1 MTGSKPRIL
10 LYAGKG
16 GVGKTSI
23 AAATG
28 VVVSQKGVKTL
39 IMSLDPAHSLS
50 DAFDLDVGL
59 MDKHHGEPLAVGPD
73 LWIQELDI
81 HTELENNWGEVHAY
95 LSGLLNTAGL
105 ESVLAEELAVLPG
118 MEEISALLH
127 INRYVRQNTYDL
139 IILDCAPTAESL
151 RFVSM
156 PQTLEWY
163 MAKVFKLERRL
174 MRMARPLA
182 GMISDVP
189 LPEDSMYVAVE
200 KLFERL
206 RGADA
211 YLNDPQVTSVRLV
224 TNPEKMVLKE
234 TQRAFMFF
242 RLHQLSVDAV
252 IINRMLEVGQT
263 ASSRLLDWRKNQE
276 HYLELAKSFFSPLP
290 ILTAPWGREE
300 MLGYDRLG
308 ELGRAAYGDIDP
320 AQVLYQREACRYER
334 KDGKSKVV
342 LHLPFGDKK
351 DLGLTKVGDELII
364 RTGNFKKSLILP
376 RAFVN
381 LEPLAAHLADDE
393 LTVDFG
399 EQNG

>member
-1 MTGSKPRIL
+1 MVERKKPRIL

-28 VVVSQKGVKTL
+28 VVVSQTGLKTL
-39 IMSLDPAHSLS
+39 VMSLDPAHSLS

-59 MDKHHGEPLAVGPD
+59 MDKHQGEPLWVGPN

-81 HTELENNWGEVHAY
+81 HSELESNWGEVHAY

-105 ESVLAEELAVLPG
+105 ESILAEELAVLPG

-127 INRYVRQNTYDL
+127 INKYVRLNSYDL

-163 MAKVFKLERRL
+163 MAKVFKLERNL
-174 MRMARPLA
+174 MRMARPVA
-182 GMISDVP
+182 GIISKVP
-189 LPEDSMYVAVE
+189 LPDDSVYVAVE
-200 KLFERL
+200 KLFKRL

-211 YLNDPQVTSVRLV
+211 YLNDPEVTSVRLV

-242 RLHQLSVDAV
+242 RLHQLAVDAV
-252 IINRMLEVGQT
+252 IINRMLEVEEKSQG
-263 ASSRLLDWRKNQE
+263 RLRDWHLSQQ
-276 HYLELAKSFFSPLP
+276 HYVDLARSFFSPLP

-300 MLGYDRLG
+300 MLGYERLSRLG
-308 ELGRAAYGDIDP
+308 HAAYGDIDP
-320 AQVLYQREACRYER
+320 TEVLYKREACRYVRENGR
-334 KDGKSKVV
+334 NQVV
-342 LHLPFGDKK
+342 LHLPFADKE
-351 DLGLTKVGDELII
+351 DIDLTKVGDELII

-376 RAFVN
+376 RAF
-381 LEPLAAHLADDE
+381 AALQPAGAKLVEDE

-399 EQNG
+399 E